1 MNRFL
6 NRSAIALALS
16 ATLFLN
22 AGCIGSFNLTTS
34 LWRWNTN
41 LGNKWISQ
49 FVFMGMCAIPAYG
62 LMLFGDIFIFNV
74 VEFYRGDHPVTG
86 ALEGDDTIAHRT
98 LEQGD
103 LRVELE
109 RRDLATGREMTVKV
123 FRADV
128 LEDAF
133 TLRSSENGAAERLDA
148 DGNVVARGMV
158 DRDGNLRFVDL
169 RSGEVQVHTPASIQ
183 ALVTSAG

>member
-1 MNRFL
+1 MTRFL

-16 ATLFLN
+16 ATLLLN

-49 FVFMGMCAIPAYG
+49 FVFIGLCAIPAYG

-74 VEFYRGDHPVTG
+74 VEFFRGDHPVTG
-86 ALEGDDTIAHRT
+86 ALDGDTNVAHRT

-128 LEDAF
+128 LEEAF
-133 TLRSSENGAAERLDA
+133 TLRGSADGVAERLDA
-148 DGNVVARGMV
+148 DGNLVARSMV
-158 DRDGNLRFVDL
+158 DRDGNIRLVDV
-169 RSGEVQVHTPASIQ
+169 RSGEVQVHTPTSIQ
-183 ALVTSAG
+183 ALIAPAG